1 MAAMKSE
8 GGTTPGKAEASVAG
22 KAEAGAPSKV
32 DVGTPC
38 KAEAGA
44 PRKVGGNTSG
54 KVVKTMWLFSWVQL
68 VSIGCGIVRTKLVAL
83 WLGTLGVGLF
93 GLFNTAIDAITTLTQ
108 LGIRQSPVRNIAAA
122 TDSSALRRIVAA
134 VRCWSWLLGIAGA
147 FLTLVFSPLLSNLTF
162 GNEQF
167 TIGFVI
173 LSIAVMLS
181 AVTNGELAVMQG
193 MERLNRMAKATVY
206 GTLGGLAIS
215 VPLFYYLGEES
226 IVWSIVAYFACQAIA
241 VYLLKERKIGGDV
254 AADAPRLSPRQLVAE
269 GKDFVT
275 LGIYMTLSIFIA
287 MAVNYVFMAYLNL
300 EAGIGEVGQYQAG
313 YTIVNKYL
321 GLLFT
326 AIGFEFFPRISKVQ
340 ASAKRVSTFVS
351 HEIMVAVLVVVPGAT
366 LMMALD
372 DVIIQL
378 LYSED
383 FMPAATYVNAALAGT
398 IFRAV
403 SWCMA
408 YTLLARGDGRV
419 YLVTESLSGATFL
432 ILSYIGYRYGGLYGL
447 GIAYT
452 AWYAIYVVITGIVYF
467 RRYRMRIT
475 RGVAVMA
482 IAAAVV
488 TAVAAWARVEGLRLV
503 PAIIAAVSAIGAFVA
518 LKTMI
523 TGRRSRT

>member
-1 MAAMKSE
+1 MAAMKS
-8 GGTTPGKAEASVAG
+8 
-22 KAEAGAPSKV
+22 
-32 DVGTPC
+32 
-38 KAEAGA
+38 
-44 PRKVGGNTSG
+44 VGGNTSG
-54 KVVKTMWLFSWVQL
+54 KVVRTMWLFSWVQL
-68 VSIGCGIVRTKLVAL
+68 VSIGCGIIRTKLVAL

-93 GLFNTAIDAITTLTQ
+93 GLFNIAIDAITTLTQ

-122 TDSSALRRIVAA
+122 IDDSALRRIVAA

-147 FLTLVFSPLLSNLTF
+147 FLTLVCSPLLSRLTF

-206 GTLGGLAIS
+206 GTLGGLAVS
-215 VPLFYYLGEES
+215 VPLFYYLGEDS
-226 IVWSIVAYFACQAIA
+226 IVWSILAYFACQAIA
-241 VYLLKERKIGGDV
+241 VYILKDRKIGSSTK
-254 AADAPRLSPRQLVAE
+254 ANMPRLTRRQLVTE

-275 LGIYMTLSIFIA
+275 LGIYMTLSVFIA
-287 MAVNYVFMAYLNL
+287 MAVNYIFMAYLNL
-300 EAGIGEVGQYQAG
+300 EAGIDEVGQYQAG

-340 ASAKRVSTFVS
+340 TSAKRVSTFVS
-351 HEIMVAVLVVVPGAT
+351 HEIMVAVMVVVPGAT

-372 DVIIQL
+372 DVMIQL
-378 LYSED
+378 LYSKD
-383 FMPAATYVNAALAGT
+383 FMPATGYVNAALAGT

-419 YLVTESLSGATFL
+419 YLVTESLSGVTFL
-432 ILSYIGYRYGGLYGL
+432 ILSYFGYQIGGLYGL

-452 AWYAIYVVITGIVYF
+452 AWYAIYVIIIGIVYF
-467 RRYRMRIT
+467 LRYKMRIN
-475 RGVAVMA
+475 RRVAVISA
-482 IAAAVV
+482 IAVAV
-488 TAVAAWARVEGLRLV
+488 TAVAAWARIEDIRFV
-503 PAIIAAVSAIGAFVA
+503 PAIIAIISALVGFRVIKA
-518 LKTMI
+518 MI
-523 TGRRSRT
+523 TGRKNKA